1 MRYDGK
7 RGRSNGRKE
16 SPFFAH
22 AQKRAGVSNED
33 RGRSTTHQKDQVR
46 KKGKKMR
53 NFCEIAVNPEMRFQ
67 DDCKVKKETVYA

>member
-7 RGRSNGRKE
+7 KGWSNGRK
-16 SPFFAH
+16 AH
-22 AQKRAGVSNED
+22 FLLMHIKRAGVSNED
-33 RGRSTTHQKDQVR
+33 RRSTTHQKDQVR